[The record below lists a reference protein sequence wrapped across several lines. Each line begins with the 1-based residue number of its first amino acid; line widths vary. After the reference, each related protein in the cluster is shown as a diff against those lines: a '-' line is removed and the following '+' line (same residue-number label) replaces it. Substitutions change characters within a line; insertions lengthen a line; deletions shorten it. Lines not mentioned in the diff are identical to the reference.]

1 MNKLA
6 EVSLFFTNQL
16 TKTAAK
22 DRLGRNKVNKSLE
35 KAKKEYSGHKTNLD
49 QLEAQDGKLRVQ
61 LDNTRKLTNDARR
74 RVMTLHKAMQN
85 MDLANASDAVFYN
98 DDSNDIGYIID
109 SKEYHLETDEAG
121 EMKLVPM
128 RHHRSE
134 RKKSLQGDEAVAEDS
149 GCAEDCMEAD
159 HGHEP
164 KEEAPVEEKEECGD
178 DYQMSDDEL
187 DALYQS
193 LI

>member
-1 MNKLA
+1 MTKLA
-6 EVSLFFTNQL
+6 EVSQFFTNQL
-16 TKTAAK
+16 TKNAAK

-74 RVMTLHKAMQN
+74 RVMTLHKAMQS
-85 MDLANASDAVFYN
+85 MDLANASDAIFYN
-98 DDSNDIGYIID
+98 DDSSDIGYIID
-109 SKEYHLETDEAG
+109 GKEYHLETDDTG
-121 EMKLVPM
+121 EMKLIPM
-128 RHHRSE
+128 RQHRSE
-134 RKKSLQGDEAVAEDS
+134 RKKSLQEEELPAEDL
-149 GCAEDCMEAD
+149 GCAEDCMELD

-164 KEEAPVEEKEECGD
+164 KEEATAEEEEDCG

-193 LI
+193 LT